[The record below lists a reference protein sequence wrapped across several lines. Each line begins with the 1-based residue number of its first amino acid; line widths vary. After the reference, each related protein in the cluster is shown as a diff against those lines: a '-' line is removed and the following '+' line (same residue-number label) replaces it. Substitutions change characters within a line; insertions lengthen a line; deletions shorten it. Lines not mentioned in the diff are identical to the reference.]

1 MKRRFARECALKVL
15 FMVETGNNNPEEA
28 LQYILDNSSEEE
40 QKLPPREHEF
50 CTMLV
55 QGVMVNRDELNE
67 MLTPF
72 LINWK
77 LDRLAPVVRAIMNI
91 ALYEL
96 IYMQDIP
103 PAVTINEAVE
113 LSRQYQDEESARF
126 VNAVLDKI
134 RVSRERRD

>member
-15 FMVETGNNNPEEA
+15 FMVEMGANNVEEA
-28 LQYILDNSSEEE
+28 LNYILNNSFDSEHILEARE
-40 QKLPPREHEF
+40 QNF
-50 CTMLV
+50 CTVLV
-55 QGVMVNRDELNE
+55 RGVVSKRDELNT

-77 LDRLAPVVRAIMNI
+77 IERLAPVVRVIMYI
-91 ALYEL
+91 ALYEIL
-96 IYMQDIP
+96 HMQDIP

-126 VNAVLDKI
+126 VNAVLDKV
-134 RVSRERRD
+134 RLSGEKRD